1 MLIGVRTV
9 RSMFRAAHR
18 VAGRPTL
25 SIIPPVGEW
34 VLPTGVTY
42 DAYRDKFINGSGVP
56 VAVAWA
62 DQAVTVA
69 DYLPDRAMTGLTFG
83 MTGVTTEDTTNV
95 ALLWDEETE
104 AALRAAWGI
113 AIDDNLYRVS
123 NVDRAPQGVTT
134 AYLLQVS
141 LKQGILEK

>member
-18 VAGRPTL
+18 IAGRPTL

-56 VAVAWA
+56 VTVDWA
-62 DQAVTVA
+62 DQAATVA

-83 MTGVTTEDTTNV
+83 MAGVTTDDTTNV
-95 ALLWDEETE
+95 ALLWNEEVE
-104 AALRAAWGI
+104 VALRAAWGI
-113 AIDDNLYRVS
+113 AIDGNLHRAS
-123 NVDRAPQGVTT
+123 NVDRAPQGVTP
-134 AYLLQVS
+134 AYLLQVA
-141 LKQGILEK
+141 LKRGVLEQ

>member
-18 VAGRPTL
+18 IAGRPCL
-25 SIIPPVGEW
+25 SVIPPVSEW
-34 VLPTGVTY
+34 VLPAGVTY
-42 DAYRDKFINGSGVP
+42 DAYRDTFINGSGVP
-56 VAVAWA
+56 VTVEWA
-62 DQAVTVA
+62 TQAVTTA

-95 ALLWDEETE
+95 ALLWDEDTE
-104 AALRAAWGI
+104 VALRAAWGI
-113 AIDDNLYRVS
+113 AIDGNLYRVNS
-123 NVDRAPQGVTT
+123 VDRAPQGVTT
-134 AYLLQVS
+134 AYLLQVA